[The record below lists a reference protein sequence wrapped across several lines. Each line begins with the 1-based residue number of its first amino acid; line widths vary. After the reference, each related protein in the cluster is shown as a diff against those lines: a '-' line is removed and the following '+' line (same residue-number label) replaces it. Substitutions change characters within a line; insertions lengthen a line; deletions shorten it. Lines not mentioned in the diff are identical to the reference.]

1 MIWHNWNKADK
12 TLLAAAV
19 MFVFS
24 LCMNIQYPGNVLAK
38 GFMFCMEAALVGG
51 IADWFAVTALF
62 EKPLGFPYHTAIL
75 PRRRQQ
81 FMDATGEM
89 LKKEFF
95 SQKKLLSKA
104 KGMDFGAIIAAKL
117 AEEAVQDKLAEMIF
131 DRMDSFFK
139 SKADVL
145 AGEIY
150 EKIQK
155 YPADSLIEE
164 LGRSLEDSPRAQAA
178 LMEAACRLYSR
189 AESNEF
195 KSYVIAELEAF
206 KEKKL
211 SGRVAMMMA
220 GMAQSMN
227 ILNIPEAAGLVQR
240 HILQL
245 LEELMVA
252 GSDRQRIVLAAF
264 ADSLK
269 IFKENLEIK
278 QELEALKKNLLSER
292 TIRMCIASLSI
303 QENRVDEDTR
313 LLIRQAIAHWAALLS
328 ESEPL
333 KLEVSRLCYDVAARG
348 LLQAQDMLGN
358 IVREVLA
365 TMTDK
370 QVNSLVYDKVET
382 DLLWIRMNGSIVGAS
397 IGLCIFTCSQI
408 LGL

>member
-24 LCMNIQYPGNVLAK
+24 LFINIQYPGNVLAK

-131 DRMDSFFK
+131 DRTDSFFK

-164 LGRSLEDSPRAQAA
+164 LGSGLEDSPRAQAA
-178 LMEAACRLYSR
+178 LREAACRLYSR

-211 SGRVAMMMA
+211 SGSVAMMMA

-397 IGLCIFTCSQI
+397 IGLCIFACSQI

>member
-164 LGRSLEDSPRAQAA
+164 LGSGLEDSPRAQAA
-178 LMEAACRLYSR
+178 LREAACRLYSR

-252 GSDRQRIVLAAF
+252 GSDRQIIVLAAF

-269 IFKENLEIK
+269 IFKENLEIN

-358 IVREVLA
+358 IVQEVLA

-397 IGLCIFTCSQI
+397 IGLCIFACSQI

>member
-131 DRMDSFFK
+131 DRTDSFFK

-178 LMEAACRLYSR
+178 LREAACRLYSM

-227 ILNIPEAAGLVQR
+227 ILNIPEAAGLAQR

>member
-131 DRMDSFFK
+131 DRTDSFFK

-178 LMEAACRLYSR
+178 LREAACRLYSR

-397 IGLCIFTCSQI
+397 IGLCIFACSQI

>member
-117 AEEAVQDKLAEMIF
+117 AEEAVQDKLAEMIC

-164 LGRSLEDSPRAQAA
+164 LGSGLEDSPRAQAA
-178 LMEAACRLYSR
+178 LREAACRLYSM

-211 SGRVAMMMA
+211 SGPVAMMMA

-333 KLEVSRLCYDVAARG
+333 KLEASRLCYDVAARG

>member
-24 LCMNIQYPGNVLAK
+24 LCMNIQYPDNVLAK

-164 LGRSLEDSPRAQAA
+164 LGSGLEDSPRAQAA
-178 LMEAACRLYSR
+178 LREAACRLYSR

-211 SGRVAMMMA
+211 SGRAAMMMA
-220 GMAQSMN
+220 GMAQWMN

>member
-131 DRMDSFFK
+131 DRTDSFFK

-164 LGRSLEDSPRAQAA
+164 LGSGLEDSPRAQAA
-178 LMEAACRLYSR
+178 LREAACRLYSR

-303 QENRVDEDTR
+303 RKNRADEDTR

-397 IGLCIFTCSQI
+397 IGLCIFACSQI

>member
-131 DRMDSFFK
+131 YRMDSFFK

-164 LGRSLEDSPRAQAA
+164 LGSGLEDSPRAQAA
-178 LMEAACRLYSR
+178 LREAACRLYSR

>member
-117 AEEAVQDKLAEMIF
+117 AEESVQDKLAEMIF
-131 DRMDSFFK
+131 DRTDSFFK

-164 LGRSLEDSPRAQAA
+164 LGSGLEDSPRAQAA
-178 LMEAACRLYSR
+178 LREAACRLYSR

-211 SGRVAMMMA
+211 SGSVAMMMA

-252 GSDRQRIVLAAF
+252 GSDRQRIVLAAL

-303 QENRVDEDTR
+303 QENRADEDTR

-358 IVREVLA
+358 IVREGLA

>member
-131 DRMDSFFK
+131 DRTDSFFK

-358 IVREVLA
+358 IVQEVLA

-397 IGLCIFTCSQI
+397 IGLCIFACSQI

>member
-1 MIWHNWNKADK
+1 
-12 TLLAAAV
+12 
-19 MFVFS
+19 
-24 LCMNIQYPGNVLAK
+24 
-38 GFMFCMEAALVGG
+38 
-51 IADWFAVTALF
+51 
-62 EKPLGFPYHTAIL
+62 
-75 PRRRQQ
+75 
-81 FMDATGEM
+81 
-89 LKKEFF
+89 
-95 SQKKLLSKA
+95 
-104 KGMDFGAIIAAKL
+104 
-117 AEEAVQDKLAEMIF
+117 
-131 DRMDSFFK
+131 
-139 SKADVL
+139 
-145 AGEIY
+145 
-150 EKIQK
+150 
-155 YPADSLIEE
+155 
-164 LGRSLEDSPRAQAA
+164 
-178 LMEAACRLYSR
+178 
-189 AESNEF
+189 
-195 KSYVIAELEAF
+195 
-206 KEKKL
+206 
-211 SGRVAMMMA
+211 
-220 GMAQSMN
+220 
-227 ILNIPEAAGLVQR
+227 
-240 HILQL
+240 
-245 LEELMVA
+245 MVA

-397 IGLCIFTCSQI
+397 IGLCIFACSQI

>member
-131 DRMDSFFK
+131 DRTDSFFK

-178 LMEAACRLYSR
+178 LREAACRLYSR

-303 QENRVDEDTR
+303 QENQVDEDTR

>member
-131 DRMDSFFK
+131 DRTDSFFK

-164 LGRSLEDSPRAQAA
+164 LGSGLEDSPRAQAA
-178 LMEAACRLYSR
+178 LREAACRLYSR

-264 ADSLK
+264 ADFLK

-303 QENRVDEDTR
+303 RNNRVDEDTR

>member
-131 DRMDSFFK
+131 DRTDSFFK

-150 EKIQK
+150 EKIHK

-178 LMEAACRLYSR
+178 LREAACRLYSM

-370 QVNSLVYDKVET
+370 QVNSLVYYKVET

>member
-131 DRMDSFFK
+131 DRTDSFFK

-178 LMEAACRLYSR
+178 LREAACRLYSR

-303 QENRVDEDTR
+303 QENQVDEDTR
-313 LLIRQAIAHWAALLS
+313 LLIRQAIAYWAALLS

-397 IGLCIFTCSQI
+397 IGLCIFACSQI

>member
-131 DRMDSFFK
+131 DRTDSFFK

-178 LMEAACRLYSR
+178 LREAACRLYSR

-278 QELEALKKNLLSER
+278 QELEALKKNLFSER

-303 QENRVDEDTR
+303 QENQVDEDTR

-397 IGLCIFTCSQI
+397 IGLCIFACSQI

>member
-24 LCMNIQYPGNVLAK
+24 LCMNIEYPGNVLAK

-131 DRMDSFFK
+131 DRTDSFFK

-178 LMEAACRLYSR
+178 LREAACRLYSM

-358 IVREVLA
+358 IVQEVLA

-397 IGLCIFTCSQI
+397 IGLCIFACSQI

>member
-131 DRMDSFFK
+131 DRTDSFFK

-164 LGRSLEDSPRAQAA
+164 LGSGLEDSPRAQAA
-178 LMEAACRLYSR
+178 LREAACRLYSR

-269 IFKENLEIK
+269 FFKENLEIK

-313 LLIRQAIAHWAALLS
+313 LLIRQAIAHWATLLS

>member
-117 AEEAVQDKLAEMIF
+117 AEEAVQDKLAEIIF
-131 DRMDSFFK
+131 DRTDSFFK

-164 LGRSLEDSPRAQAA
+164 LGSGLEDSPRAQAA
-178 LMEAACRLYSR
+178 LREAACRLYSM

-252 GSDRQRIVLAAF
+252 GSDQQRIVLAAF

-397 IGLCIFTCSQI
+397 IGLCIFACSQI

>member
-131 DRMDSFFK
+131 DRTDSFFK

-178 LMEAACRLYSR
+178 LREAACRLYSM

-358 IVREVLA
+358 IVQEVLA

>member
-117 AEEAVQDKLAEMIF
+117 AEKAVQDRLAEMIF
-131 DRMDSFFK
+131 DRTDSFFK

-164 LGRSLEDSPRAQAA
+164 LGSGLEDSPRAQAA
-178 LMEAACRLYSR
+178 LREAACRLYSR

-303 QENRVDEDTR
+303 QENRADEDTR

-397 IGLCIFTCSQI
+397 IGLCIFACSQI

>member
-117 AEEAVQDKLAEMIF
+117 AEKAVQDRLAEMIF
-131 DRMDSFFK
+131 DRTDSFFK

-164 LGRSLEDSPRAQAA
+164 MGSGLEDSPRAQAA
-178 LMEAACRLYSR
+178 LREAACRLYSM

>member
-131 DRMDSFFK
+131 DRTDSFFK

-178 LMEAACRLYSR
+178 LREAACRLYSR

-303 QENRVDEDTR
+303 QENQVDEDTR

-397 IGLCIFTCSQI
+397 IGLCIFACSQI

>member
-38 GFMFCMEAALVGG
+38 GLMFCMEAALVGG

-131 DRMDSFFK
+131 DRTDSFFK

>member
-131 DRMDSFFK
+131 DRTDSFFK

-178 LMEAACRLYSR
+178 LREAACRLYSM

-328 ESEPL
+328 EYEPL

>member
-131 DRMDSFFK
+131 DRTDSFFK

-164 LGRSLEDSPRAQAA
+164 LGSGLEDSPRAQAA
-178 LMEAACRLYSR
+178 LREAACRLYSR

-211 SGRVAMMMA
+211 SGPVAMMMA

-303 QENRVDEDTR
+303 QEN
-313 LLIRQAIAHWAALLS
+313 
-328 ESEPL
+328 
-333 KLEVSRLCYDVAARG
+333 
-348 LLQAQDMLGN
+348 
-358 IVREVLA
+358 
-365 TMTDK
+365 
-370 QVNSLVYDKVET
+370 
-382 DLLWIRMNGSIVGAS
+382 
-397 IGLCIFTCSQI
+397 
-408 LGL
+408 

>member
-24 LCMNIQYPGNVLAK
+24 LCMNIEYPGNVLAK

-252 GSDRQRIVLAAF
+252 GSDRQRIVLAAL

-397 IGLCIFTCSQI
+397 IGLCIFACSQI

>member
-131 DRMDSFFK
+131 DRTDSFFK

-178 LMEAACRLYSR
+178 LREAACRLYSM

>member
-24 LCMNIQYPGNVLAK
+24 LCMNIEYPGNVLAK

-131 DRMDSFFK
+131 DRTDSFFK

-358 IVREVLA
+358 IVQEVLA

-397 IGLCIFTCSQI
+397 IGLCIFACSQI

>member
-131 DRMDSFFK
+131 DRTDSFFK

-178 LMEAACRLYSR
+178 LREAACRLYSR

-252 GSDRQRIVLAAF
+252 GSDRQRIVLAAL

>member
-131 DRMDSFFK
+131 DRTDSFFK

>member
-117 AEEAVQDKLAEMIF
+117 AEEAVQDKLAEIIF
-131 DRMDSFFK
+131 DRTDSFFK

-178 LMEAACRLYSR
+178 LREAACRLYSM

-397 IGLCIFTCSQI
+397 IGLCIFACSQI

>member
-131 DRMDSFFK
+131 DRTDSFFK

-164 LGRSLEDSPRAQAA
+164 LGSSLEDSPRAQAA
-178 LMEAACRLYSR
+178 LREAACRLYSM

-195 KSYVIAELEAF
+195 KSYVIAGLEAF

-227 ILNIPEAAGLVQR
+227 ILNIPEAAGLAQR

>member
-24 LCMNIQYPGNVLAK
+24 LCMNIEYPGNVLAK

-131 DRMDSFFK
+131 DRTDSFFK

-178 LMEAACRLYSR
+178 LREAACRLYSM

>member
-24 LCMNIQYPGNVLAK
+24 LCMNIQYPDNVLAK
-38 GFMFCMEAALVGG
+38 GFVFCMEAALVGG

-117 AEEAVQDKLAEMIF
+117 AEEAVQDKLAEVIF
-131 DRMDSFFK
+131 DRTDSFFK

-164 LGRSLEDSPRAQAA
+164 LGSGLEDSPRAQAA
-178 LMEAACRLYSR
+178 LREAACRLYSR

-211 SGRVAMMMA
+211 SGRAAMMMA

>member
-131 DRMDSFFK
+131 DRTDSFFK

-164 LGRSLEDSPRAQAA
+164 LVSGLEDSPRAQAA
-178 LMEAACRLYSR
+178 LREAACRLYSM

-211 SGRVAMMMA
+211 SGSVAMMMA

-365 TMTDK
+365 TMSDK

>member
-24 LCMNIQYPGNVLAK
+24 LCMNIQYPDNVLAK

-164 LGRSLEDSPRAQAA
+164 LGSGLEDSPRAQAA
-178 LMEAACRLYSR
+178 LREAACRLYSR

-211 SGRVAMMMA
+211 SGRAAMMMA

>member
-358 IVREVLA
+358 IVQEVLA

-397 IGLCIFTCSQI
+397 IGLCIFACSQI

>member
-131 DRMDSFFK
+131 DRTDSFFK

-145 AGEIY
+145 AGKIY
-150 EKIQK
+150 DKIQQ

-164 LGRSLEDSPRAQAA
+164 LGSGLEDSPRAQAA
-178 LMEAACRLYSR
+178 LREAACRLYSM

-303 QENRVDEDTR
+303 RNNRVDEDTR

>member
-117 AEEAVQDKLAEMIF
+117 AEKAVQDRLAEMIF
-131 DRMDSFFK
+131 DRTDSFFK

-155 YPADSLIEE
+155 YPADSLLEE
-164 LGRSLEDSPRAQAA
+164 LGSGLEDSPRAQAA
-178 LMEAACRLYSR
+178 LREAACRLYSR

-211 SGRVAMMMA
+211 SGHVAMMMA

-252 GSDRQRIVLAAF
+252 GSDRQRIVLAAL